1 MEGIITASSQIA
13 PSGKEGRTFSIQT
26 IQFGR
31 RGDFCQTFKSFSFEL
46 NSDDCRKEG
55 RRFKPLRTFL
65 KVLKLISDDYRDDVR
80 GKRVYFFRKLLKN

>member
-55 RRFKPLRTFL
+55 RRFKQETFEIASFQFQIC
-65 KVLKLISDDYRDDVR
+65 KVKFTKY
-80 GKRVYFFRKLLKN
+80 